1 MPLAPFSPR
10 RIRTLRRI
18 LAWGAAILGAL
29 ALILAGLAYIPV
41 GEKPLAY
48 HPLPHLTYAQTVAA
62 VRERIRMVSPE
73 IRGECR
79 GMMLEHGRVTERA
92 FVLMHGLSNCPA
104 QFRRFGELLYR
115 RGYNVVILRLPFHG
129 ERNKLTR
136 DWERL
141 TAQMMLDAAN
151 NAVDVAGHLG
161 KRVTVIGLS
170 VNAVVGAWLAQN
182 RADLDEVALFAPFLA
197 PKWFRSPQVG
207 PMGRLI
213 LRLPNR
219 FLWWDEQ
226 KKANLGGTAYPR
238 YPSHAIGQVMRIS
251 AEVLDQAALA
261 PPECARILLVTT
273 ACDEA
278 ANAHLTDLLMTRWRR
293 RAPEK
298 LRAYEF
304 PRELNVGHDFIDPT
318 QPYQRIDVVYPKL
331 LSLLGAN
338 ASSRTSGGTSRI
350 RSSPPHRDPAA
361 RAPR

>member
-1 MPLAPFSPR
+1 MPASPPPLR
-10 RIRTLRRI
+10 RFRTLRRI
-18 LAWGAAILGAL
+18 LAGGAAALGAL
-29 ALILAGLAYIPV
+29 VLILAGLAYIPL

-48 HPLPHLTYAQTVAA
+48 HPLPEMTYTQTVAA
-62 VRERIRMVSPE
+62 VRERIRNVSPE
-73 IRGECR
+73 IRPECR
-79 GMMLEHGRVTERA
+79 GMMLEHGHTTARA

-129 ERNKLTR
+129 EQNRLTN

-151 NAVDVAGHLG
+151 NAVDVARHLG
-161 KRVTVIGLS
+161 KRVTVVGLS

-182 RADLDEVALFAPFLA
+182 RPDIEEVALFAPFLA

-238 YPSHAIGQVMRIS
+238 YPTHAIGQVMRIS
-251 AEVLDQAALA
+251 AEVLDQAAA
-261 PPECARILLVTT
+261 TSPACSHLLVVTT
-273 ACDEA
+273 ACDGA
-278 ANAHLTDLLMTRWRR
+278 ANAHLTDLLVSRWRR
-293 RAPEK
+293 TAPQK
-298 LRAYEF
+298 LQTYEF
-304 PRELNVGHDFIDPT
+304 PPELNVGHDFIDPT
-318 QPYQRIDVVYPKL
+318 QPYQRIDLVYPKL
-331 LSLLGAN
+331 ISLLGADV
-338 ASSRTSGGTSRI
+338 SSRTSGETSRSP
-350 RSSPPHRDPAA
+350 SSPPGKDPAA
-361 RAPR
+361 KGPR